1 MIMEIILMIC
11 GVFWVGYS
19 FITYT
24 NNIKSSIIFKVVPFF
39 TGFITTVHAS
49 IADINT
55 WINNKESACGL
66 LCRARSRKRHLPII

>member
-11 GVFWVGYS
+11 GIFWVGYS

-39 TGFITTVHAS
+39 TGFLTI
-49 IADINT
+49 
-55 WINNKESACGL
+55 
-66 LCRARSRKRHLPII
+66 LCAMNLFGWVNIFN